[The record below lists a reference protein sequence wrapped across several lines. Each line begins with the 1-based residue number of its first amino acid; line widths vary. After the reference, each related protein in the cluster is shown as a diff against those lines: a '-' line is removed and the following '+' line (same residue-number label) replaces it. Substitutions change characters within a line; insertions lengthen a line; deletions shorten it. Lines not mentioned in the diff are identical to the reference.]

1 MEKAKLTSLLEG
13 GSKMAVSSI
22 GNNKTIEQIIDE
34 SSKKTSNRNTG
45 ELGKDD
51 FLKLL
56 VTQLRY
62 QDPMK
67 PTEDKEFIGQMAQ
80 FSSLEQMKNMNTSFS
95 ASKAF
100 NLIGKNIVASVKD
113 SSSSETKTVEGKV
126 TSVKISS
133 DAAYVIVD
141 GEEVPVEQITEV
153 NEATKYGQGDI
164 SSYTNLIGYDCRG
177 VVYDSKTS
185 DMISVNGIV
194 KEIQKGAYE
203 DYAIMDGVSVD
214 VSGIS
219 DVRTPDLNSKK
230 AYFEANKGKEIPVNI
245 LDKNRNVI
253 VPVKATLKDYNIDN
267 DGNIKATLDGVAVPV
282 ESISKI
288 RSAQMKEG
296 TSDGSEQ

>member
-1 MEKAKLTSLLEG
+1 
-13 GSKMAVSSI
+13 MAVSSI
-22 GNNKTIEQIIDE
+22 GNNKTIQQIIDE
-34 SSKKTSNRNTG
+34 SSKKTSDRNTG

-51 FLKLL
+51 FLNLL

-100 NLIGKNIVASVKD
+100 NLIGRNIVASIKD
-113 SSSSETKTVEGKV
+113 SSSAEIKTVEGKV

-164 SSYTNLIGYDCRG
+164 SSYTNLIGYDCSG

-194 KEIQKGAYE
+194 KELRKGVYE
-203 DYAIMDGVSVD
+203 DYAIMND
-214 VSGIS
+214 VSADISGIPN
-219 DVRTPDLNSKK
+219 VRITDLNSKK
-230 AYFEANKGKEIPVNI
+230 AYFEANKGKEISLDI
-245 LDKNRNVI
+245 LDKNRNVT
-253 VPVKATLKDYNIDN
+253 VPITATLKDYSIDN
-267 DGNIKATLDGVAVPV
+267 AGNITAKLDGVTVPV

-288 RSAQMKEG
+288 RSAEMKEG
-296 TSDGSEQ
+296 TLDGSEQ